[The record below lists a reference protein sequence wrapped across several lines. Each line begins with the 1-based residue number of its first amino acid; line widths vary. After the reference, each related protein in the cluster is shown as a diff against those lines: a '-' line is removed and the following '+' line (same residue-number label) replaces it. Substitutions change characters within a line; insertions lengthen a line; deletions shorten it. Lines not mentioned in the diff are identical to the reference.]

1 MIFLAGEWWTANLL
15 MGVVML
21 VALGGVTALGWWV
34 VRGEARNRRYT
45 ENAQGSASTEEH
57 AH

>member
-1 MIFLAGEWWTANLL
+1 MIFLAGEWWTANLF
-15 MGVVML
+15 MGMVML

-34 VRGEARNRRYT
+34 VRGEAQNRRHT
-45 ENAQGSASTEEH
+45 ENAQGSTSAEEH